1 MIKFQNRISLLNEEN
16 LTNQYENS
24 RCTSSD
30 GELRVYKCQKKIHAP
45 IFYNMGGQ
53 NRVHI
58 TRTNRLTDKQ
68 TDGQTDRL
76 KPIYHPKLCLPG
88 GGV

>member
-16 LTNQYENS
+16 LPNQYENS

-30 GELRVYKCQKKIHAP
+30 GELRVYKCPKKIHAP

-58 TRTNRLTDKQ
+58 YNENKQ
-68 TDGQTDRL
+68 TDRQADRRT
-76 KPIYHPKLCLPG
+76 G
-88 GGV
+88 